1 MNRQLIDELFY
12 IATFDKSRMIDGVY
26 HPYIPLQVSGEPIRY
41 SITEDQMHKF
51 AELIIKEVYKVADDN
66 FYGDPHHVN
75 EYIEDIERVFGVNYV

>member
-41 SITEDQMHKF
+41 SITEDQMHRF
-51 AELIIKEVYKVADDN
+51 AELIIKEVYKVFDDN
-66 FYGDPHHVN
+66 YYNDPQEISNFVD
-75 EYIEDIERVFGVNYV
+75 DIQRTFGVNYV